1 MAAAARS
8 EELKIRILLGD
19 LIAFGPGKADLLE
32 AIQATGSISAAGRT
46 LGMGY
51 RRAWALVDTMNRC
64 FRRPLVE
71 AAPGGARGGG
81 AQVTELGTEV
91 LAAYRRLLEKA
102 LDAARSELDWL
113 REQAAKIQD

>member
-1 MAAAARS
+1 MAAART

-64 FRRPLVE
+64 FLRPLVE

-81 AQVTELGTEV
+81 AQVTELGVEV
-91 LAAYRRLLEKA
+91 LAAYRRLLAKA
-102 LDAARSELDWL
+102 LEAARPQLDWL
-113 REQAAKIQD
+113 RKQAVRTLV

>member
-1 MAAAARS
+1 MAAARS

-32 AIQATGSISAAGRT
+32 AIQATGSISAAGRA

-64 FRRPLVE
+64 FRQPLVE

-81 AQVTELGTEV
+81 AQVTPFGREV
-91 LAAYRRLLEKA
+91 LAAYRQLLANA
-102 LDAARSELDWL
+102 LEAARPQLDWL
-113 REQAAKIQD
+113 CKQAVRTLV

>member
-1 MAAAARS
+1 MAAARS

-81 AQVTELGTEV
+81 AQVTALGMEV
-91 LAAYRRLLEKA
+91 LAAYRRLLEHA
-102 LDAARSELDWL
+102 LRAARPELDWL
-113 REQAAKIQD
+113 RQQAAKTQD